1 MKHKGNDYKVSAVN
15 YYLKNKDSMDK
26 VCKIFN
32 CKKSTLKDWVHY
44 YKNNKNLTRKNRN
57 PISYK
62 VKKEQVKTAL
72 NIVDK
77 NEQLTMNELLF
88 TMKQK
93 YNDLDITQQHLGRV
107 IRANNRTRKRTRH
120 QHFPKERRKQP
131 TDKNK
136 EMEAFYT
143 EVHKYPLNKIIC
155 LDETSIG
162 SHLKPSYS
170 RCFIGKRCVIKTNN
184 NFVFR
189 SFTLLVAINNSKCV
203 GKLFYE
209 KGGTTKERMVEFIE
223 TQIAPKYKDRLIILD
238 NARSHNNDMVREA
251 ILKSGNQY
259 LFSIPYT
266 PMTNSPIE
274 NYFNQIKTY
283 IKKNRDVYT
292 FDGLKNNIDKAIDKV
307 KPENYK
313 NYFQY
318 AYGIQDDITYKR
330 KPSTRKCKLKNYKTI

>member
-1 MKHKGNDYKVSAVN
+1 
-15 YYLKNKDSMDK
+15 MD
-26 VCKIFN
+26 
-32 CKKSTLKDWVHY
+32 
-44 YKNNKNLTRKNRN
+44 
-57 PISYK
+57 
-62 VKKEQVKTAL
+62 
-72 NIVDK
+72 
-77 NEQLTMNELLF
+77 ELLF
-88 TMKQK
+88 SMKQK
-93 YNDLDITQQHLGRV
+93 YNDFDITPQHLGRV

-120 QHFPKERRKQP
+120 QHYPKERRKQL

-136 EMEAFYT
+136 EMEAFYN
-143 EVHKYPLNKIIC
+143 EVRKYPIDKIIC

-170 RCFIGKRCVIKTNN
+170 RCYIGKRCIIKTNN

-203 GKLFYE
+203 GKSFYE

-223 TQIAPKYKDRLIILD
+223 TQIAPKYKNHLIILD

-251 ILKSGNQY
+251 IIKSGNQY
-259 LFSIPYT
+259 LFTIPY
-266 PMTNSPIE
+266 SPITNAIE
-274 NYFNQIKTY
+274 MYFNQIKTY

-292 FDGLKNNIDKAIDKV
+292 FAVLEENIDKAIDRV

-318 AYGIQDDITYKR
+318 AYGVKDDITYKR
-330 KPSTRKCKLKNYKTI
+330 KPSTRRCKLKNYKTS

>member
-1 MKHKGNDYKVSAVN
+1 MKHKSDDYKISAVK
-15 YYLKNKDSMDK
+15 YYLKNKDNIRK
-26 VCKIFN
+26 TCKIFE
-32 CKKSTLKDWVHY
+32 CSKSSLQRWIDR
-44 YKNNKNLTRKNRN
+44 YKTTQNITRKNRK

-62 VKKEQVKTAL
+62 INKDQVKTAV
-72 NIVDK
+72 NIIDK
-77 NEQLTMNELLF
+77 NEQLTMDELLF
-88 TMKQK
+88 EMKQK
-93 YNDLDITQQHLGRV
+93 YKDLDISTRHLGRV

-120 QHFPKERRKQP
+120 QHYPKERRKQL

-136 EMEAFYT
+136 EMEDFYN
-143 EVHKYPLNKIIC
+143 EVRKYPLDKIIC

-170 RCFIGKRCVIKTNN
+170 RCYIGKRCVIKTNN

-223 TQIAPKYKDRLIILD
+223 TQIAPKYKNHLIILD

-251 ILKSGNQY
+251 IIKSGNQY
-259 LFSIPYT
+259 LFTIPY
-266 PMTNSPIE
+266 SPITNGIE
-274 NYFNQIKTY
+274 MYFNQIKTY

-292 FDGLKNNIDKAIDKV
+292 FAGLEKNIDKAIDKV

-313 NYFQY
+313 NYFKY
-318 AYGIQDDITYKR
+318 AYGVNDDITYNR
-330 KPSTRKCKLKNYKTI
+330 KPSTRKCKLKNYKS

>member
-1 MKHKGNDYKVSAVN
+1 MKHKSSDYKLSAVK
-15 YYLKNKDSMDK
+15 YYLTNEDGYDNT
-26 VCKIFN
+26 CKIFD
-32 CKKSTLKDWVHY
+32 CKKSSLKRWIQT
-44 YKNNKNLTRKNRN
+44 YKTTKNLTRKIRN

-62 VKKEQVKTAL
+62 INKDQVKNAV

-77 NEQLTMNELLF
+77 NEQITMDELLF
-88 TMKQK
+88 SMKQK
-93 YNDLDITQQHLGRV
+93 YKDFDITQQHLGSI
-107 IRANNRTRKRTRH
+107 IRNNNRTRKRTRH
-120 QHFPKERRKQP
+120 QHYPKERRKQL

-170 RCFIGKRCVIKTNN
+170 RCYIGKRCVIKTNN

-189 SFTLLVAINNSKCV
+189 NFTLLVAINNSKCV
-203 GKLFYE
+203 GKIFYE
-209 KGGTTKERMVEFIE
+209 KGGTTQERMVEFIE
-223 TQIAPKYKDRLIILD
+223 TQIAPKYKDYLIILD
-238 NARSHNNDMVREA
+238 NAGSHNNDMVKEA

-259 LFSIPYT
+259 LFTIPYS
-266 PMTNSPIE
+266 PVTNSVE
-274 NYFNQIKTY
+274 MYFNQIKTY

-292 FDGLKNNIDKAIDKV
+292 FDGLAKNIDKAIDKV
-307 KPENYK
+307 NPENYK

-318 AYGIQDDITYKR
+318 AYGIKDDISYKR
-330 KPSTRKCKLKNYKTI
+330 KQSTRKCKLKKYKT

>member
-1 MKHKGNDYKVSAVN
+1 MKHKSDDYKISAVK
-15 YYLKNKDSMDK
+15 YYLKNKDNIRK
-26 VCKIFN
+26 TCKIFE
-32 CKKSTLKDWVHY
+32 CSKSSLQRWIDR
-44 YKNNKNLTRKNRN
+44 YKTTQNITRKNRK

-62 VKKEQVKTAL
+62 INKDQVKTAV
-72 NIVDK
+72 NIIDK
-77 NEQLTMNELLF
+77 NEQLTMDELLF
-88 TMKQK
+88 DMKQK
-93 YNDLDITQQHLGRV
+93 YKDLDISTRHLGRV

-120 QHFPKERRKQP
+120 QHYPKERRKQL

-136 EMEAFYT
+136 EMEDFYN
-143 EVHKYPLNKIIC
+143 EVRKYPLDKIIC

-170 RCFIGKRCVIKTNN
+170 RCYIGKRCVIKTNN

-223 TQIAPKYKDRLIILD
+223 TQIAPKYKNHLIILD

-251 ILKSGNQY
+251 IIKSGNQY
-259 LFSIPYT
+259 LFTIPY
-266 PMTNSPIE
+266 SPITNAVE
-274 NYFNQIKTY
+274 MYFNQIKTY

-292 FDGLKNNIDKAIDKV
+292 FAGLEKNIDKAIDKV

-313 NYFQY
+313 NYFKY
-318 AYGIQDDITYKR
+318 AYGVKDDITYNR
-330 KPSTRKCKLKNYKTI
+330 KPSTRKCKLKNYKS

>member
-1 MKHKGNDYKVSAVN
+1 MKHKSDDYKTIAVK
-15 YYLKNKDSMDK
+15 YYLNNNDSMDK
-26 VCKIFN
+26 VCNIFN
-32 CKKSTLKDWVHY
+32 CKKSTLKDWIDR
-44 YKNNKNLTRKNRN
+44 YKNTKHFTRKNRKAE
-57 PISYK
+57 SYK
-62 VKKEQVKTAL
+62 INKEQVKYAL
-72 NIVDK
+72 NMIDR
-77 NEQLTMNELLF
+77 NEQLTMDELLIE
-88 TMKQK
+88 MKQR
-93 YNDLDITQQHLGRV
+93 YNGFDITSQHLGSI

-120 QHFPKERRKQP
+120 HHFPKERRKQL

-136 EMEAFYT
+136 ELETFYT
-143 EVHKYPLNKIIC
+143 EVRKYPIDKIIC

-170 RCFIGKRCVIKTNN
+170 RCYIGKRCIIKTNN

-203 GKLFYE
+203 GKSFYE

-223 TQIAPKYKDRLIILD
+223 TQIAPKYKNHLIILD

-251 ILKSGNQY
+251 IIKSGNQY
-259 LFSIPYT
+259 LFTIPYS
-266 PMTNSPIE
+266 PVTNAVE
-274 NYFNQIKTY
+274 MYFNQIKTY

-292 FDGLKNNIDKAIDKV
+292 FAGLEKNIDKAIDKV

-318 AYGIQDDITYKR
+318 AYGVKDDITYKR
-330 KPSTRKCKLKNYKTI
+330 KPSTRKCKLKNYKS

>member
-1 MKHKGNDYKVSAVN
+1 MKHKGYDYKISAVN
-15 YYLKNKDSMDK
+15 YYLKNKDNIRK
-26 VCKIFN
+26 TCKIFDCN
-32 CKKSTLKDWVHY
+32 KSTLHRWIQI
-44 YKNNKNLTRKNRN
+44 YKTNKNLTRKNRK

-62 VKKEQVKTAL
+62 INKEQVKSAV
-72 NIVDK
+72 NMIDK
-77 NEQLTMNELLF
+77 NEQLTMDELLF
-88 TMKQK
+88 DMKLK
-93 YNDLDITQQHLGRV
+93 YKDFDITRRHLGRV

-120 QHFPKERRKQP
+120 QHFPKERRKQL

-143 EVHKYPLNKIIC
+143 EVHKYPLDKIIC

-170 RCFIGKRCVIKTNN
+170 RCYIGKRCVIKTNN

-203 GKLFYE
+203 GKIFYE

-223 TQIAPKYKDRLIILD
+223 TQISPKYKDNLIILD
-238 NARSHNNDMVREA
+238 NAGSHNNDMVKEA

-259 LFSIPYT
+259 LFTIPYS
-266 PMTNSPIE
+266 PVTNAVE
-274 NYFNQIKTY
+274 MYFNQIKTH

-292 FDGLKNNIDKAIDKV
+292 FDGLEKNVDKAIDKV
-307 KPENYK
+307 KTENYK

-318 AYGIQDDITYKR
+318 AYGIKEDTTYKR
-330 KPSTRKCKLKNYKTI
+330 KPSTRKCKLKKYKS

>member
-1 MKHKGNDYKVSAVN
+1 MKHKSDDYKISAVK
-15 YYLKNKDSMDK
+15 YYLKNKDNSRK
-26 VCKIFN
+26 HCKIFD
-32 CKKSTLKDWVHY
+32 CSKTSLQRWIDR
-44 YKNNKNLTRKNRN
+44 YKTTKNVTRKNRT

-62 VKKEQVKTAL
+62 INKDQVKTAV
-72 NIVDK
+72 NMIDK
-77 NEQLTMNELLF
+77 NEQLTIDELLF
-88 TMKQK
+88 VMKQK
-93 YNDLDITQQHLGRV
+93 YKDLDISTRHLGRV
-107 IRANNRTRKRTRH
+107 IRENNRTRKRTRH
-120 QHFPKERRKQP
+120 QHYPKERRKQL

-136 EMEAFYT
+136 EMEAFYN
-143 EVHKYPLNKIIC
+143 EVRKYPINKIIC

-170 RCFIGKRCVIKTNN
+170 RCYIGKRCIIKTNN

-203 GKLFYE
+203 GKSFYE

-223 TQIAPKYKDRLIILD
+223 TQIAPKYKNHLIILD

-251 ILKSGNQY
+251 IIKSGNQY
-259 LFSIPYT
+259 LFTIPY
-266 PMTNSPIE
+266 SPITNAVE
-274 NYFNQIKTY
+274 MYFNQIKTY

-292 FDGLKNNIDKAIDKV
+292 FAGLEKNIDKAIDKV

-318 AYGIQDDITYKR
+318 AYGVNDNNTYKR
-330 KPSTRKCKLKNYKTI
+330 KPSTRKCKLKNYKS

>member
-1 MKHKGNDYKVSAVN
+1 MKHKSDDYKISAVK
-15 YYLKNKDSMDK
+15 YYLKNKDNIRK
-26 VCKIFN
+26 PCKIFD
-32 CKKSTLKDWVHY
+32 CSKTSLQRWIDR
-44 YKNNKNLTRKNRN
+44 YKTTKNVTRKNRT

-62 VKKEQVKTAL
+62 INKDQVKTAV
-72 NIVDK
+72 NMIDK
-77 NEQLTMNELLF
+77 NEQLTMDELLF
-88 TMKQK
+88 SMKQK
-93 YNDLDITQQHLGRV
+93 YNDFDITPQHLGRV

-120 QHFPKERRKQP
+120 QHYPKERRKQL

-136 EMEAFYT
+136 EMEAFYN
-143 EVHKYPLNKIIC
+143 EVRKYPINKIIC

-170 RCFIGKRCVIKTNN
+170 RCYIGKRCIIKTNN

-203 GKLFYE
+203 GKSFYE

-223 TQIAPKYKDRLIILD
+223 TQIAPKYKNHLIILD

-251 ILKSGNQY
+251 IIKSGNQY
-259 LFSIPYT
+259 LFTIPY
-266 PMTNSPIE
+266 SPITNAVE
-274 NYFNQIKTY
+274 MYFNQIKTY

-292 FDGLKNNIDKAIDKV
+292 FAGLEKNIDKAIDKV

-318 AYGIQDDITYKR
+318 AYGVNDNNTYKR
-330 KPSTRKCKLKNYKTI
+330 KPSTRKCKLKNYKS

>member
-1 MKHKGNDYKVSAVN
+1 
-15 YYLKNKDSMDK
+15 LKNKDNIRK
-26 VCKIFN
+26 TCKIFD
-32 CKKSTLKDWVHY
+32 CSKTSLQRWIDR
-44 YKNNKNLTRKNRN
+44 YKTTKNITRKNRK

-62 VKKEQVKTAL
+62 INKDQVKTAV
-72 NIVDK
+72 NMIDK
-77 NEQLTMNELLF
+77 NEQFTIDELLF
-88 TMKQK
+88 AMKQK
-93 YNDLDITQQHLGRV
+93 YKDLDISTRHLGRV

-120 QHFPKERRKQP
+120 QHYPKERRKQF

-136 EMEAFYT
+136 EMEAFYN
-143 EVHKYPLNKIIC
+143 EVRKYPLDKIIC

-170 RCFIGKRCVIKTNN
+170 RCYIGKRCVIKTNN

-223 TQIAPKYKDRLIILD
+223 TQIAPKYKNHLIILD

-251 ILKSGNQY
+251 IIKSGNQY
-259 LFSIPYT
+259 LFTIPY
-266 PMTNSPIE
+266 SPITNAVE
-274 NYFNQIKTY
+274 MYFNQIKTY

-292 FDGLKNNIDKAIDKV
+292 FAGLEKNIDKAIDKV

-318 AYGIQDDITYKR
+318 AYGVKDDITYKR
-330 KPSTRKCKLKNYKTI
+330 KPSTRKCKLKNYKS

>member
-1 MKHKGNDYKVSAVN
+1 MKHKGYDYKISAVK
-15 YYLKNKDSMDK
+15 YYLKNKDNIRK
-26 VCKIFN
+26 TCKIFDCN
-32 CKKSTLKDWVHY
+32 KSTLQRWIQI
-44 YKNNKNLTRKNRN
+44 YKTNKNLTRKNRK

-62 VKKEQVKTAL
+62 INKEQVKSAV
-72 NIVDK
+72 NMIDN
-77 NEQLTMNELLF
+77 NEQLTMDELLF
-88 TMKQK
+88 SMKQK
-93 YNDLDITQQHLGRV
+93 YNNLDITRRHLGRV
-107 IRANNRTRKRTRH
+107 IRNNNRTRKRTRH
-120 QHFPKERRKQP
+120 QHFPKERRKQL

-143 EVHKYPLNKIIC
+143 EVHKYPLDKIIC

-203 GKLFYE
+203 GKIFYE

-223 TQIAPKYKDRLIILD
+223 TQISPKYKDNLIILD
-238 NARSHNNDMVREA
+238 NAGSHNNDMVKEA

-259 LFSIPYT
+259 LFTIPYS
-266 PMTNSPIE
+266 PVTNAVE
-274 NYFNQIKTY
+274 MYFNQIKTH

-292 FDGLKNNIDKAIDKV
+292 FDGLEKNVDKAIDKV
-307 KPENYK
+307 KTENYK
-313 NYFQY
+313 KYFQY
-318 AYGIQDDITYKR
+318 AYGIKEDTTYKR
-330 KPSTRKCKLKNYKTI
+330 KPSTRKCKLKKYKS

>member
-1 MKHKGNDYKVSAVN
+1 MKHKGYDYKISAVN
-15 YYLKNKDSMDK
+15 YYLKNKDNIRK
-26 VCKIFN
+26 TCKIFDCN
-32 CKKSTLKDWVHY
+32 KSTLQRWIQI
-44 YKNNKNLTRKNRN
+44 YKTNKNLTRKNRK

-62 VKKEQVKTAL
+62 INKEQVKSAV
-72 NIVDK
+72 NMIDK
-77 NEQLTMNELLF
+77 NGQLTMDELLF
-88 TMKQK
+88 DMKLK
-93 YNDLDITQQHLGRV
+93 YKEFDITRRHLGRV

-120 QHFPKERRKQP
+120 QHFPKERRKQL

-143 EVHKYPLNKIIC
+143 EVHKYPLDKIIC

-203 GKLFYE
+203 GKIFYE

-223 TQIAPKYKDRLIILD
+223 TQISPKYKDNLIILD
-238 NARSHNNDMVREA
+238 NAGSHNNDMVKEA

-259 LFSIPYT
+259 LFFTIFAFP
-266 PMTNSPIE
+266 NCD
-274 NYFNQIKTY
+274 Y
-283 IKKNRDVYT
+283 IITIISY
-292 FDGLKNNIDKAIDKV
+292 NIFSLLCFI
-307 KPENYK
+307 
-313 NYFQY
+313 
-318 AYGIQDDITYKR
+318 I
-330 KPSTRKCKLKNYKTI
+330 